1 MKGKGERGG
10 IFSSVF
16 GNLLQRRGENFPK
29 LLLTGSS
36 GVLQNERC
44 YFHRCRGSD
53 ICPTGRA
60 AAAAMGVFYAP
71 PCVKRRGVVN
81 VWLLRAR
88 AREEDPTVLEHK
100 KNGILQRLN

>member
-16 GNLLQRRGENFPK
+16 GNLLQRRGKRSLPK

-36 GVLQNERC
+36 GVLHNEPC
-44 YFHRCRGSD
+44 YFHRCRGPD

-60 AAAAMGVFYAP
+60 AAAVMAV
-71 PCVKRRGVVN
+71 
-81 VWLLRAR
+81 LRSAV
-88 AREEDPTVLEHK
+88 REEASGGEHVAAPSTCS
-100 KNGILQRLN
+100 